1 MKFGR
6 LVIALFA
13 VFSLVVATAAPAVAG
28 TPPPDGTGGPGGCG
42 LSGTMQFK
50 PALVNGGTAPT
61 AVKLK
66 LKTFTG
72 GECQAGT
79 GDGANVAT
87 LQLSGSGTSPDN
99 NCFTFLSQAMVGQ
112 THGLALAE
120 TIKWK
125 MRKGSTPS
133 KISNSSIHSFQFRS
147 YGLNPPGSNVPHIF
161 LNISQSDGA
170 VIASGSFKTHDAVQL
185 FETDQD
191 ANEITTAC
199 AGKGI
204 KKLTFGVKASKDD
217 LVKGIGVVDIF

>member
-6 LVIALFA
+6 LVIAL
-13 VFSLVVATAAPAVAG
+13 VSVLTIVAAAETPAVAG

-42 LSGTMQFK
+42 LSGSMQFK

-66 LKTFTG
+66 LKTFKG

-99 NCFTFLSQAMVGQ
+99 NCSTLLWAGMLAQ
-112 THGLALAE
+112 THSLALTE

-133 KISNSSIHSFQFRS
+133 KISNSSIHSFQLRS
-147 YGLNPPGSNVPHIF
+147 YGLTPPGSTVPHVS
-161 LNISQSDGA
+161 LYISQTDGA
-170 VIASGSFKTHDAVQL
+170 LIASGSFKTHEAAQL
-185 FETDQD
+185 FQTDQD
-191 ANEITTAC
+191 ANEIATAC